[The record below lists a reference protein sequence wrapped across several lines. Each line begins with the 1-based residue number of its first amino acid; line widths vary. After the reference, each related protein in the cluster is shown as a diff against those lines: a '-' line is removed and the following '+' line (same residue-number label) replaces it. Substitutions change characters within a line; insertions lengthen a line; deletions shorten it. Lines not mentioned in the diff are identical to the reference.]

1 MIRIIFTSRHINKRP
16 LTTLLLL
23 IDKHIPITAFSRGM
37 ACFSLTENTQFGSTI
52 LVVIHLG
59 VVSIQAILIVYS
71 KYLVAEGFSFP
82 FAEVITSVWIGS
94 AFNVAK
100 RIW

>member
-1 MIRIIFTSRHINKRP
+1 
-16 LTTLLLL
+16 
-23 IDKHIPITAFSRGM
+23 M
-37 ACFSLTENTQFGSTI
+37 ACFSLTQNTQFGSTI

-59 VVSIQAILIVYS
+59 VVSIQAILSLIVYS

-82 FAEVITSVWIGS
+82 FAEVIARVWIGP

>member
-1 MIRIIFTSRHINKRP
+1 
-16 LTTLLLL
+16 
-23 IDKHIPITAFSRGM
+23 M
-37 ACFSLTENTQFGSTI
+37 ACFSLAENTQFGSTI

-71 KYLVAEGFSFP
+71 KHLVAEGFSFP
-82 FAEVITSVWIGS
+82 FADVIAGVWIGP

-100 RIW
+100 RTW

>member
-1 MIRIIFTSRHINKRP
+1 
-16 LTTLLLL
+16 
-23 IDKHIPITAFSRGM
+23 M

-59 VVSIQAILIVYS
+59 VVSIQAILIVHS
-71 KYLVAEGFSFP
+71 INLVAEGFSFP